1 MSCAAALFGNLH
13 NFFFCFAAFALQF
26 LDGTTWGGIFGLPKQ
41 VRKGL
46 AEEKR
51 IMTVDNPVFMY

>member
-1 MSCAAALFGNLH
+1 MSCAVFPGTYTTSFLR
-13 NFFFCFAAFALQF
+13 FAAFALQF